1 MLLSCVCVDV
11 TIIIKLFNCFVIL
24 CLFSWLLF
32 VLRVLCLWKL
42 FMTESTYGCVRVC
55 VTVYSCIYMNSNYCD
70 MNGEDSG
77 IIFEGCKNHPGK
89 YLQH

>member
-1 MLLSCVCVDV
+1 
-11 TIIIKLFNCFVIL
+11 
-24 CLFSWLLF
+24 
-32 VLRVLCLWKL
+32 
-42 FMTESTYGCVRVC
+42 MTESTYGCVRVC